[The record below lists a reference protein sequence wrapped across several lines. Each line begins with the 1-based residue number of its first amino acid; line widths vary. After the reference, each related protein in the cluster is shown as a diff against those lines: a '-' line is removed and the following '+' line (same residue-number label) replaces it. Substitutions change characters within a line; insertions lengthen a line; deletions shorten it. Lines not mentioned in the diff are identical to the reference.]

1 MFNSRTHF
9 AQVPIEVVQKIV
21 EEQMQEEATSE
32 ANQPFDDETPSE
44 GDQEAAGGFIADPL
58 KPAQEELLN

>member
-32 ANQPFDDETPSE
+32 AKKPFDDETLSE
-44 GDQEAAGGFIADPL
+44 GVQEAARGFIAEPL
-58 KPAQEELLN
+58 KPSQEELLN